1 MITVTTENFVRA
13 ETNRMLVGLQAQA
26 GGVNVWKHHREPVTL
41 DEQTVIRTNR
51 DTLYSMTVANIS
63 GGATLTIPDAGDR
76 YMTVMV
82 VNQDHYINRV
92 FAEPGE
98 YG

>member
-1 MITVTTENFVRA
+1 MTIVVTEDNFVRA

-26 GGVNVWKHHREPVTL
+26 GGVNVWKHHREPVRL

-63 GGATLTIPDAGDR
+63 DEATLIVPMPATGIDGHGGR
-76 YMTVMV
+76 
-82 VNQDHYINRV
+82 
-92 FAEPGE
+92 PGPLHQP
-98 YG
+98 G